1 MEILPTRFSSWT
13 PIENKSLNNQ
23 LYQERIRLVSHWFDL
38 WTDKQRKQF
47 LLLILSKCSK
57 SQLKCAE
64 KWFVENI
71 PLTNVDFTTLLP
83 RFISLY
89 IFSFLSPKDLCA
101 AAQINWHW
109 KFLTEQDCL
118 WMPKC
123 LKLGWFLP
131 YIPEKNEY
139 GAWKR
144 YYIACATDLDYLT
157 PIKTAY
163 SHSTTS
169 ALKAKNEE
177 QEERWQAKCL
187 RKFIRERL
195 VVRKKELFKARPPWL
210 SGTWSSGFYKS
221 GFQPRL
227 SQSIHDQARLPAQ
240 FLMKQFILSSVKSLP
255 ERKGDFQVGLHLCNI
270 LYNHKTP
277 YVILTFCLYRR
288 NVTCSSS
295 CPNLPHR
302 FCQTISQEYPN
313 GMHSLHPHLVLISSH
328 IPAYEM
334 VVDSVKLGVVL
345 VVYEH
350 CGTTLESLIH
360 SVEKAL
366 DGQIAKS
373 IGIISDGDSREINLL
388 QGYKI
393 NTQNLLKP
401 EVREFWKCL
410 KSCII
415 SPEEGGSID
424 LFVPLAASEAGKEIL
439 SQLTRLTG
447 AFFRTPTGIATGSYQ
462 HILSEWLGNQKAS
475 SPPPFLYLT
484 EVKVQIWLRFT
495 ELLEEA
501 LNAVRKKLGPYFFD
515 LQKNMAG
522 KIIGQIMFNAVSWS
536 NIQDNQR
543 IIQALA
549 NGLVELSRGN
559 HENPLEFLSSFLM
572 KCNKNGKLGNQD
584 FLTESTSESWLDG
597 LLKTDKPEDMIEKRQ
612 SFARELLL
620 SERNYVHILEI
631 VKDVYVKP
639 LKAALASHQAILSDI
654 SIQLIFSD
662 VLDILQVNR
671 CFLAELTRR
680 LNEWSP
686 AQNLGDIFIK
696 LGQQFQ
702 TYINFFN
709 SYTVILKT
717 IDKCREAIPVFRA
730 FLKRHD
736 QTVVTTMRSL
746 QELLLCPSKRVEE
759 YITLLYALR
768 LYTPQEHTDRED
780 LTTAIMQMRQHK
792 DYIDQLKLNVG
803 RNDQLLSTQRLIQ
816 GGPQLLKANRYLI
829 MVQDVAQLNCSQRI
843 NMPFRSYEHTNDLRL
858 FLFNDILVISQ
869 CSISY
874 KPFERIPKVTYQFLA
889 TVRLHQ
895 LQTEDIPDSKYIKNA
910 FLLQGPRHQWI
921 CSTDE
926 DKFVWL
932 SALRRAIRCSISED
946 VN

>member
-1 MEILPTRFSSWT
+1 MEILRTRFSSWT

-23 LYQERIRLVSHWFDL
+23 LYQERIRLISHWFDL

-47 LLLILSKCSK
+47 LFLILNQCNK

-64 KWFVENI
+64 KWLVENI
-71 PLTNVDFTTLLP
+71 PLTHVDFTTLLP

-89 IFSFLSPKDLCA
+89 VFSFLGPRDLCTA
-101 AAQINWHW
+101 VQVNWHW

-118 WMPKC
+118 WMPIC

-131 YIPEKNEY
+131 YVPEKNEY

-144 YYIACATDLDYLT
+144 YYIACATSLDYLT
-157 PIKTAY
+157 PRRTAY
-163 SHSTTS
+163 HSTTS
-169 ALKAKNEE
+169 DFKTKIEE
-177 QEERWQAKCL
+177 QEEKCQAKCL
-187 RKFIRERL
+187 QKFIRGGL
-195 VVRKKELFKARPPWL
+195 AVRKKELFKARPPWI
-210 SGTWSSGFYKS
+210 SGTRSSGFYKS
-221 GFQPRL
+221 GFQPHL
-227 SQSIHDQARLPAQ
+227 SQSIYDRAELSSDL
-240 FLMKQFILSSVKSLP
+240 LMKVLFSPSPNVSIFISMHTELHPQNNVELEAEKPLILSSEKSLP
-255 ERKGDFQVGLHLCNI
+255 ER
-270 LYNHKTP
+270 
-277 YVILTFCLYRR
+277 
-288 NVTCSSS
+288 
-295 CPNLPHR
+295 
-302 FCQTISQEYPN
+302 FCQPVAQGYPN

-334 VVDSVKLGVVL
+334 FVDSVKPGVVL
-345 VVYEH
+345 IVYEH
-350 CGTTLESLIH
+350 IGTTLESLIH
-360 SVEKAL
+360 SVERAL

-393 NTQNLLKP
+393 NASNLLKP
-401 EVREFWKCL
+401 EMREFWKRL
-410 KSCII
+410 KSCVI

-439 SQLTRLTG
+439 SQLTHLTG

-462 HILSEWLGNQKAS
+462 HILSEWLGSQTGS
-475 SPPPFLYLT
+475 SPPFLYLT
-484 EVKVQIWLRFT
+484 EVKLQIWLRFT

-501 LNAVRKKLGPYFFD
+501 LDVVRKKLSPYFFD
-515 LQKNMAG
+515 LQKNMTG
-522 KIIGQIMFNAVSWS
+522 KILGQIMFNTMSWYD
-536 NIQDNQR
+536 IQDNGR
-543 IIQALA
+543 IIQTLA

-572 KCNKNGKLGNQD
+572 KKCKNGELGDQD
-584 FLTESTSESWLDG
+584 FLTEDTSESGLDV
-597 LLKTDKPEDMIEKRQ
+597 LLKIDEPQDVIEKRQ

-620 SERNYVHILEI
+620 SERSYVHILEI

-639 LKAALASHQAILSDI
+639 IKAALASHQAILSDI
-654 SIQLIFSD
+654 STQLIFSD
-662 VLDILQVNR
+662 VLDILQINR

-686 AQNLGDIFIK
+686 AQNVGDIFIK

-702 TYINFFN
+702 TYTNFFN
-709 SYTVILKT
+709 NYAIILKT
-717 IDKCREAIPVFRA
+717 IDKCRETIPVFRA

-736 QTVVTTMRSL
+736 RTVVTTMRSL
-746 QELLLCPSKRVEE
+746 QELLLCPSKRVKE
-759 YITLLYALR
+759 YIALLCALR
-768 LYTPQEHTDRED
+768 LHTPQEHADHED
-780 LTTAIMQMRQHK
+780 LATAIKQMKQLN

-803 RNDQLLSTQRLIQ
+803 RNDQLLRVQQCIQ

-829 MVQDVAQLNCSQRI
+829 MVQDVAQLNCSQRT
-843 NMPFRSYEHTNDLRL
+843 NLPFRLYEHTHDLRV

-869 CSISY
+869 RNISY
-874 KPFERIPKVTYQFLA
+874 KPFERTPKVTYQFLA
-889 TVRLHQ
+889 TIMLHQ
-895 LQTEDIPDSKYIKNA
+895 LQIEDIPDSKYIKNA
-910 FLLQGPRHQWI
+910 LLLQGPKQQWI

-932 SALRRAIRCSISED
+932 SALQKAIHCSISED

>member
-1 MEILPTRFSSWT
+1 MEILHTRFSSWT

-23 LYQERIRLVSHWFDL
+23 LYQERIRLISHWFDL

-47 LLLILSKCSK
+47 LFLILSKCSK

-71 PLTNVDFTTLLP
+71 PLANVDFTTRLP

-101 AAQINWHW
+101 AAQVNWHW

-144 YYIACATDLDYLT
+144 YYIACATNLDYST
-157 PIKTAY
+157 PRKTVY
-163 SHSTTS
+163 LHSTTS
-169 ALKAKNEE
+169 DLKTKREE

-195 VVRKKELFKARPPWL
+195 AVRKKELFKARPPWL
-210 SGTWSSGFYKS
+210 SGTGNSGFYKS
-221 GFQPRL
+221 GFQPHL
-227 SQSIHDQARLPAQ
+227 SQSIHDQARLPAEL
-240 FLMKQFILSSVKSLP
+240 LMKISQQGKSASGFRLEDEKQFSLSSAKSLP
-255 ERKGDFQVGLHLCNI
+255 E
-270 LYNHKTP
+270 
-277 YVILTFCLYRR
+277 
-288 NVTCSSS
+288 
-295 CPNLPHR
+295 R
-302 FCQTISQEYPN
+302 FCQTISQGYPN

-328 IPAYEM
+328 VPAYEM

-350 CGTTLESLIH
+350 SGTTLESLIH

-373 IGIISDGDSREINLL
+373 IGIITDGDSRGINLL

-393 NTQNLLKP
+393 NTQNVLKP
-401 EVREFWKCL
+401 EVREFWKYL
-410 KSCII
+410 KSCIV

-439 SQLTRLTG
+439 FQLTHLTG
-447 AFFRTPTGIATGSYQ
+447 ALFRTPTGIVTGSYQ

-475 SPPPFLYLT
+475 SPPSLYLN
-484 EVKVQIWLRFT
+484 EVKMQIWLRFT

-501 LNAVRKKLGPYFFD
+501 LNVVRKKLSPYFSD

-522 KIIGQIMFNAVSWS
+522 KILGQIMFNAVSWS

-572 KCNKNGKLGNQD
+572 KKCNKNGEPGNQD
-584 FLTESTSESWLDG
+584 FLTESTSESWLDV
-597 LLKTDKPEDMIEKRQ
+597 LPKTDKPEDVIEKRQ

-662 VLDILQVNR
+662 VLDILQANR

-702 TYINFFN
+702 TYANFFN
-709 SYTVILKT
+709 NYTVILKT
-717 IDKCREAIPVFRA
+717 IDKCRETIPVFRA

-736 QTVVTTMRSL
+736 RTVVTTMRSL
-746 QELLLCPSKRVEE
+746 QELLLCPAKRVEE
-759 YITLLYALR
+759 YITLLCALR
-768 LYTPQEHTDRED
+768 LYTPQEHTDHED
-780 LTTAIMQMRQHK
+780 LTTAIKQMNQHK

-816 GGPQLLKANRYLI
+816 GGPQLLKPSRYLI
-829 MVQDVAQLNCSQRI
+829 MVQDVAQLNCSQRM
-843 NMPFRSYEHTNDLRL
+843 NMPFRLYEHTHDLRL

-869 CSISY
+869 RSISY

-889 TVRLHQ
+889 TIMLHQ

-921 CSTDE
+921 CSTDK
-926 DKFVWL
+926 DKFAWL
-932 SALRRAIRCSISED
+932 SALRRAIYCSINED